1 MAFPDEIHVSGDSS
15 ESVAQG
21 HGKSRSEAESV

>member
-21 HGKSRSEAESV
+21 HGQIRSETENG